1 MGFFSASSSEPEPF
15 YNNSVLRIVMVG
27 KTGSGKSATGNT
39 ILGGDHFLSRFSP
52 KSLTERCSQG
62 EGEVDGQE
70 VAVIDTPGLFDTRV
84 DEEKT
89 VSDIAQCVSY
99 AAPGP
104 HVFLVVIKLDRFTEE
119 EKQTVQ
125 KIQQIFGS
133 EAERYCMVLFTHG
146 DLLKDITIDEF
157 LKDSK
162 ELQELVARCNGQ
174 YQVFNNKEEDGS
186 QVQEL
191 LHKIRSITE
200 KNGGRHYTSEM
211 LQRAE
216 RVIQQQKQRL
226 LREQEQKMRKE
237 LEEMERE
244 VKKKYEQQ
252 TTELKTDREEV
263 NRLWAAC
270 EREIKKK
277 TEELKAKKEK
287 EARKKASETQ
297 KTIEEVIEILVPVV
311 VGVAS
316 LFSLLVLKR

>member
-1 MGFFSASSSEPEPF
+1 
-15 YNNSVLRIVMVG
+15 MVG

-52 KSLTERCSQG
+52 KSLTERCSRV

-70 VAVIDTPGLFDTRV
+70 VVVIDTPGLFDTRV
-84 DEEKT
+84 DEKKT
-89 VSDIAQCVSY
+89 SKDVAQCVCY
-99 AAPGP
+99 ASPGP
-104 HVFLVVIKLDRFTEE
+104 HVFLVIIKLDRFTEE

-133 EAERYCMVLFTHG
+133 EADRYCMVLFTHG
-146 DLLKDITIDEF
+146 DLLEDTTIEEF

-162 ELQELVARCNGQ
+162 DLQELVARCNGQ
-174 YQVFNNKEEDGS
+174 YQVFRNKVKDHS

-200 KNGGRHYTSEM
+200 KNGGHHYTNEM

-216 RVIQQQKQRL
+216 RVIQEQKQRIL
-226 LREQEQKMRKE
+226 KEQEQKIRKE
-237 LEEMERE
+237 REAMERE

-252 TTELKTDREEV
+252 IKEMNDDREKV
-263 NRLWAAC
+263 NQLWAAC

-277 TEELKAKKEK
+277 TQELMAKKEK
-287 EARKKASETQ
+287 DARQTALEADR
-297 KTIEEVIEILVPVV
+297 TIELIIQILVPVV
-311 VGVAS
+311 AGVV
-316 LFSLLVLKR
+316 SLLALIFKR